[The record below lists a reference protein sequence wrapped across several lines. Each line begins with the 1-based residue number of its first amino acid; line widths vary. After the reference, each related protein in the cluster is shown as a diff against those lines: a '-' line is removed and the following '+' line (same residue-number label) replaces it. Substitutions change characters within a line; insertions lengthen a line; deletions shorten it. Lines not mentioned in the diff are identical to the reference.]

1 MQLDAKT
8 VLDNPGK
15 RYGFL
20 VTGIPVSD
28 EFPYEFRFTRDVKAE
43 GDYWS
48 EDEKIFVSMHIEFS
62 LEETCAK
69 CLKPLEYS
77 SVTESEVVFSQS
89 DEDEEYYLTDGMTVM
104 LDKAVLD
111 EISLNQPMQYL
122 CKEDCKGLCPIC
134 GQDLNEGTCDCDT
147 SLSRINPFEK
157 LKDLF

>member
-15 RYGFL
+15 RFGFL
-20 VTGIPVSD
+20 ITGIPVSD
-28 EFPYEFRFTRDVKAE
+28 EFPYEFRFTKDVKAE
-43 GDYWS
+43 GEYWS

-134 GQDLNEGTCDCDT
+134 GQDLN
-147 SLSRINPFEK
+147 
-157 LKDLF
+157 